1 VIPSQD
7 NASAPRVDRWAVCL
21 VAAATAATF
30 LAVVTH
36 PFVSWDDGDYLVRNP
51 HFRGL
56 GWANLRWMFT
66 TAHLGHYVPV
76 TWLTFGLDAWLW
88 GVNPH
93 AFHAMSLVLHCAN
106 AALLYLLAWRLLDS
120 AAAWSGGALRTGAAA
135 AALLWA
141 LHPLRVEPVA
151 WATAR
156 PDLLAGLFALLT
168 VLTYLR
174 AWRLGRDGRL
184 GHGWWLAAA
193 VLFLVALLA
202 KSVVVTLPFVLL
214 VLDVYPLGRHRDASP
229 KWRANAWRLVAEKWP
244 LLVLAA
250 GAGALMLVIG
260 ARQEQATSLELVTG
274 AERVAIALRAA
285 AFYVWK
291 TVLPRGLSPFYE
303 LRLPADPWS
312 PPFVAAATLVAGFS
326 ALALAAR
333 RRCPAALAGW
343 ISYLILLLP
352 VSGLFQKGVP
362 IAAADRYA
370 YLATIPLGLLAGAAV
385 AWCADAAKPGVLPL
399 RPRRVAVAVAAMA
412 IALAALSMTQ
422 VRTWRDS
429 ESLWHR
435 ALAVDPD
442 SAFAHYH
449 LAGLFVTAGR
459 TSEARAEYERGLA
472 VLGHRVP
479 RAEAMFRARLGSVL
493 QAQGEVGLAEQH
505 YRQAIRLYPRNLRAQ
520 HNLAVILS
528 ERGDDAEALA
538 HALEALRLGPDF
550 PEVCA
555 NARMLAGRLGTR
567 PAELDSCPT
576 DTSR

>member
-1 VIPSQD
+1 
-7 NASAPRVDRWAVCL
+7 
-21 VAAATAATF
+21 
-30 LAVVTH
+30 
-36 PFVSWDDGDYLVRNP
+36 
-51 HFRGL
+51 
-56 GWANLRWMFT
+56 
-66 TAHLGHYVPV
+66 
-76 TWLTFGLDAWLW
+76 
-88 GVNPH
+88 
-93 AFHAMSLVLHCAN
+93 
-106 AALLYLLAWRLLDS
+106 
-120 AAAWSGGALRTGAAA
+120 
-135 AALLWA
+135 
-141 LHPLRVEPVA
+141 
-151 WATAR
+151 
-156 PDLLAGLFALLT
+156 
-168 VLTYLR
+168 
-174 AWRLGRDGRL
+174 
-184 GHGWWLAAA
+184 
-193 VLFLVALLA
+193 
-202 KSVVVTLPFVLL
+202 
-214 VLDVYPLGRHRDASP
+214 
-229 KWRANAWRLVAEKWP
+229 
-244 LLVLAA
+244 
-250 GAGALMLVIG
+250 
-260 ARQEQATSLELVTG
+260 
-274 AERVAIALRAA
+274 
-285 AFYVWK
+285 VWK
-291 TVLPRGLSPFYE
+291 TVLPWGLSPFYE

-312 PPFVAAATLVAGFS
+312 PPYAAAATVVAAFF

-333 RRCPAALAGW
+333 RRCPAALAAW

-370 YLATIPLGLLAGAAV
+370 YLATIPLGLLAGAGV
-385 AWCADAAKPGVLPL
+385 AWCADAAKRGVLPL
-399 RPRRVAVAVAAMA
+399 RPRLVAVAIAAAA

-472 VLGHRVP
+472 LLGHRFP

-520 HNLAVILS
+520 NNLAVILS
-528 ERGDDAEALA
+528 ERGDDAEALT
-538 HALEALRLGPDF
+538 HALEALRLGPGF

-576 DTSR
+576 SASR